1 MKIVILNKP
10 YDVLSQFRADE
21 KHQTMADFVNDPSL
35 RLAGRLDMDSEGLVF
50 LTDHGGLNQYITNPE
65 NKKFK
70 TYLVQVEGDV
80 TEEALEK
87 LRQGIELKDGMTLPA
102 KAAKVSEPEWLWNVC
117 HLFVSVHLFQ
127 RLGLRFQSVKVVTVK
142 CVV

>member
-21 KHQTMADFVNDPSL
+21 KHQTMADFVNEPWL

-87 LRQGIELKDGMTLPA
+87 LGNKALFVVDGVLLDLTPSLREFLKKKEYLVLFA
-102 KAAKVSEPEWLWNVC
+102 SEPTKTLDT
-117 HLFVSVHLFQ
+117 VS
-127 RLGLRFQSVKVVTVK
+127 KI
-142 CVV
+142 